1 MNLRKIPHVVGPAE
15 NGQDLIT
22 FLAAKLSVSRR
33 RAKDLLDKR
42 NVFINDRR
50 VWMARHIL
58 KSKDIVT
65 VFQSDGVEK
74 GTPPSPP
81 VILHRHGG
89 YLVAN
94 KPAGLLSN
102 GPDSA
107 ESRLRE
113 STGNAS
119 LRAVHRLDKDTTG
132 CLLFAE
138 DDTLFN
144 RMVDQFRAGKIGK
157 LYQALVA
164 GKIAADMTIEKPLEG
179 QTAVTKLHV
188 LDSSDLAS
196 HVQVKIETGR
206 THQIRKHLAM
216 VRHPVLGDREYGNSA
231 PLNEAYQGI
240 PRQMLHAARLDYPD
254 PETGAITRI
263 EAPLP
268 GDFRTVMKQLGLT

>member
-1 MNLRKIPHVVGPAE
+1 MNLRKIPFTVGLSE

-22 FLAAKLSVSRR
+22 FLAAKLAVSRR

-58 KSKDIVT
+58 KARDIVT
-65 VFQSDGVEK
+65 VFQAEGMEK
-74 GTPPSPP
+74 AAAPPPP
-81 VILHRHGG
+81 AILQQADG
-89 YLVAN
+89 YLVAD

-102 GPDSA
+102 GPDSV

-113 STGNAS
+113 MTGNAA
-119 LRAVHRLDKDTTG
+119 LRAVHRLDRDTTG
-132 CLLFAE
+132 CLLFAA
-138 DDTLFN
+138 DDALFA
-144 RMVDQFRAGKIGK
+144 RMVEQFKAGKIGK

-164 GKIAADMTIEKPLEG
+164 GKIAADMSIEKPLEG

-188 LDSSDLAS
+188 LDSNALAS
-196 HVQVKIETGR
+196 HIQVKIETGR

-216 VRHPVLGDREYGNSA
+216 VRHPVLGDREYGNA
-231 PLNEAYQGI
+231 VPLHEAYQGI
-240 PRQMLHAARLDYPD
+240 PRQMLHAARLDYPA
-254 PETGAITRI
+254 PGTGAILRI

-268 GDFRTVMKQLGLT
+268 RDFRTVMKQLGLT